1 MHIRYS
7 PAALA
12 ACSRS
17 QPCWR
22 RAATRNKPPR
32 IRGRAGAPGAA
43 GRGHARWPAAWM
55 GPGRAETALACRA
68 CAGVSSLEVL
78 SSLLLRAPPIPAT
91 FATCSLIDQFSFPS
105 LLLAARPSCE
115 VASRATP
122 RFPPSKTRLITD
134 HTDPHHAPFFRP
146 RSGPRP
152 RARHARAR
160 TRPPPAGW
168 WRAVVAQRETR
179 LEARQGWPSRARL
192 RANAAG
198 EDVTKLGRRARRE
211 RRPMCCSM
219 AHCPPC
225 RARIGT
231 RSAQRASRPGAR
243 LAPGRGA
250 VSRLRALT
258 PGPVAGETRRQTHGG
273 GQEHEK
279 GPRRLRLHALALD
292 AGSGRC
298 QPTIGSAR
306 AEHAQ
311 CGVSDPRIPAAQRC
325 SRRAERGVRAQR
337 KWRDA
342 ALLGACPGVVGS
354 RNTAGA
360 HRRGASSSAGGVDED
375 VAVGASRDAT
385 ALSS

>member
-1 MHIRYS
+1 MQ
-7 PAALA
+7 PLA
-12 ACSRS
+12 AVLAARCNTEQTPSNPR
-17 QPCWR
+17 PGR
-22 RAATRNKPPR
+22 RTWSSGARARAVA
-32 IRGRAGAPGAA
+32 RG
-43 GRGHARWPAAWM
+43 M
-55 GPGRAETALACRA
+55 DGPGSCGDGARLPSVRR
-68 CAGVSSLEVL
+68 
-78 SSLLLRAPPIPAT
+78 SLLLGSLILSSPARAPPIPAT